1 MSSTLDISHP
11 LCHHMK
17 ALNIVYLGMALALAS
32 ASAFAAFAT
41 SSGDGS
47 VGGNLNNV
55 AS

>member
-32 ASAFAAFAT
+32 AFAAFAT

-55 AS
+55 AP